1 MIRVK
6 FPCWVFTMMGLTYK
20 DAMKVLL
27 DTAIAFLLIAFIGA
41 VFPWLA
47 RIPLIGLL
55 FNTYVMIIFSVMILI
70 ADFILYI
77 VYLMRGDGD
86 DDVIGI

>member
-1 MIRVK
+1 
-6 FPCWVFTMMGLTYK
+6 MGLTYK
-20 DAMKVLL
+20 DAMEVLL
-27 DTAIAFLLIAFIGA
+27 DTALAFLLIAFIGFA
-41 VFPWLA
+41 FPWLA
-47 RIPLIGLL
+47 RIPVVGLL

-77 VYLMRGDGD
+77 VYLMRGGGD